1 MLSKALEEEANG
13 NAYSV
18 YYLDKAKASR
28 LFEGARVP
36 MPKVLQI
43 KADGFVH
50 SIRESGPPVK
60 PKFGN
65 VTESQQ
71 FKRWFGDWQ
80 NHPESASKV
89 VNKDGT
95 PKVVYHQTENEF
107 SIFDT
112 RHEGAG
118 TRDEQTLFGIFL
130 KSSSRDIGLRGKK
143 QMALYADI
151 RNPLVAQDRAS
162 LSKQLRTISPE
173 YDALIKDHAA
183 LDAEYK
189 QKFESAK
196 NELIQFLTNWRKEH
210 PGEDSRSL
218 YGTPEFERVY
228 AIEDS
233 VVDEWTT
240 KADKLSLQ
248 AKEVLTN
255 ALKNAGYDGIFLSN
269 DEGSW
274 GRETDAYIALDPNQ
288 VKSSDN
294 IGTFDPTNSDIRFSM
309 KDAVE
314 ETRDLIAV
322 HNLNGDQLEADIELG
337 GFPMP
342 SIAITKS
349 KIGHSKYG
357 DALVIFGKDTLKPN
371 LSGRSALM
379 RCWKCLKTMR

>member
-1 MLSKALEEEANG
+1 MEEEANG

-36 MPKVLQI
+36 MPKVPQI
-43 KADGFVH
+43 KADSFVH
-50 SIRESGPPVK
+50 SIRESGSPVK

-95 PKVVYHQTENEF
+95 PKIMYHGTPGKGF
-107 SIFDT
+107 TVFDT
-112 RHEGAG
+112 NKAENGS
-118 TRDEQTLFGIFL
+118 L
-130 KSSSRDIGLRGKK
+130 GKGFYFSGSK
-143 QMALYADI
+143 EYA
-151 RNPLVAQDRAS
+151 
-162 LSKQLRTISPE
+162 KGHTISNGKFSGTVIE
-173 YDALIKDHAA
+173 TY
-183 LDAEYK
+183 LDAKKPYI
-189 QKFESAK
+189 AK
-196 NELIQFLTNWRKEH
+196 Y
-210 PGEDSRSL
+210 PGGIDTAKL
-218 YGTPEFERVY
+218 MADGY
-228 AIEDS
+228 DS
-233 VVDEWTT
+233 VY
-240 KADKLSLQ
+240 
-248 AKEVLTN
+248 N
-255 ALKNAGYDGIFLSN
+255 PSN
-269 DEGSW
+269 DFW
-274 GRETDAYIALDPNQ
+274 VVFKPTQI
-288 VKSSDN
+288 KSATDN

-314 ETRDLIAV
+314 ETRDLIAG

-357 DALVIFGKDTLKPN
+357 DVSVIFGKHTLKPN

>member
-50 SIRESGPPVK
+50 SIRESGSPVK

-71 FKRWFGDWQ
+71 FQRWFGDWQ

-151 RNPLVAQDRAS
+151 RNPLVAQDRA
-162 LSKQLRTISPE
+162 R
-173 YDALIKDHAA
+173 
-183 LDAEYK
+183 
-189 QKFESAK
+189 
-196 NELIQFLTNWRKEH
+196 
-210 PGEDSRSL
+210 
-218 YGTPEFERVY
+218 
-228 AIEDS
+228 
-233 VVDEWTT
+233 
-240 KADKLSLQ
+240 
-248 AKEVLTN
+248 
-255 ALKNAGYDGIFLSN
+255 
-269 DEGSW
+269 
-274 GRETDAYIALDPNQ
+274 
-288 VKSSDN
+288 
-294 IGTFDPTNSDIRFSM
+294 
-309 KDAVE
+309 
-314 ETRDLIAV
+314 
-322 HNLNGDQLEADIELG
+322 
-337 GFPMP
+337 
-342 SIAITKS
+342 
-349 KIGHSKYG
+349 
-357 DALVIFGKDTLKPN
+357 
-371 LSGRSALM
+371 
-379 RCWKCLKTMR
+379 